1 MKIGRKLAFVLGG
14 NAFLLAALS
23 GLSFWAIGTADR
35 LTSDSVDRLTKERL
49 AESVAGDTALVSVY
63 NAKMIQA
70 KKAIPEVVNDLLEV
84 RKERTASLDAF
95 RAQASTPKA
104 SQDGADMAE
113 IILTMQNSSDRMMA
127 ALRSGRGTE
136 AIQAFNENAAT
147 GFGLRARAKEAAAWQ
162 SQLVAENEKSRAETS
177 GTIRTLLAACT
188 LLAIVLTA
196 FSGIALTRDIAGPM
210 ATAVDHL
217 ERIAKGDLSSDT
229 PPEFLSRADE
239 IGTLVRAKQT
249 MIEALRKMI
258 QEIAGGI
265 HVLSSSSA
273 ELLASSGQMTDGSRQ
288 AADRAHSV
296 SAAAEEMSSNITS
309 VAAGMEQTTTNLA
322 HVASATEQMTSTIGE
337 VAQNSEKA
345 RRITDEATRQA
356 TRITEQMNE
365 LGVAAREIGKVTEA
379 ITEISSQ
386 TNLLALNATIEAARA
401 GAAGKGF
408 AVVATE
414 IKALAQQT
422 AAATEDIKVR
432 IAGVQTAT
440 SGGIAEIG
448 KISDV
453 IREVSAIVGS
463 IAAAIEQQSTAT
475 KDIARNIAEASVG
488 VNDAN
493 TRVSQTS
500 QVSREIAKDIS
511 GVDLAAREMAGGSGH
526 VRTSAVE
533 LSGVAEKLK
542 MTVSRF
548 HA

>member
-14 NAFLLAALS
+14 NVLLLAGLS

-35 LTSDSVDRLTKERL
+35 LTADSVDRLTKEKL
-49 AESVAGDTALVSVY
+49 AISVAGDTALISVY
-63 NAKMIQA
+63 NARMIQA
-70 KKAIPEVVNDLLEV
+70 KKTIPEVVDDLVEV
-84 RKERTASLDAF
+84 RKERAASLEDF
-95 RAQASTPKA
+95 RARANTPK
-104 SQDGADMAE
+104 SVQLGADMAE
-113 IILTMQNSSDRMMA
+113 IMLSMVSASDRMMA
-127 ALRSGRGTE
+127 ALRSGRS
-136 AIQAFNENAAT
+136 ADAVQAFNENVAA
-147 GFGLRARAKEAAAWQ
+147 GVGLRAKAKEAAAWQ
-162 SQLVAENEKSRAETS
+162 AQLVADNEKNRAAMS
-177 GTIRTLLAACT
+177 GTIRTLLAASAVVALGLT
-188 LLAIVLTA
+188 LFL
-196 FSGIALTRDIAGPM
+196 GIALTRDIARPM
-210 ATAVDHL
+210 ATAVEHL
-217 ERIAKGDLSSDT
+217 EQIARGDLSTDT

-249 MIEALRKMI
+249 MTEALRKMI
-258 QEIAGGI
+258 REIAGGI
-265 HVLSSSSA
+265 QVLSSSSA
-273 ELLASSGQMTDGSRQ
+273 ELLASSGQMSNGSRQ
-288 AADRAHSV
+288 AADKAHCV

-309 VAAGMEQTTTNLA
+309 VAAGMEQTTTNLG

-356 TRITEQMNE
+356 ARITGQMNE

-401 GAAGKGF
+401 GVAGKGF

-422 AAATEDIKVR
+422 AAATEDIKAR

-453 IREVSAIVGS
+453 IQEVSAIVAA
-463 IAAAIEQQSTAT
+463 IAAAIEEQSTAT
-475 KDIARNIAEASVG
+475 KDIARNIAEASAG

-493 TRVSQTS
+493 SRVSQTS
-500 QVSREIAKDIS
+500 QVSREIARDIS
-511 GVDLAAREMAGGSGH
+511 GVDHAASEMAGGSDH

-533 LSGVAEKLK
+533 LSSVAEKLK
-542 MTVSRF
+542 LTVSRF